1 MFETENVLGIV
12 VTDREGI
19 IKSVS
24 HSNGDLDSSL
34 IGTRWYDAFSVSVEE
49 SNRVEKE
56 DPKIF
61 RLCESGKKI
70 TVSPSYDENG
80 DVSG

>member
-1 MFETENVLGIV
+1 MINTENVLGIV

-19 IKSVS
+19 IRSVS
-24 HSNGDLDSSL
+24 HNNGDLNSSL
-34 IGTRWYDAFSVSVEE
+34 IGARWNDAFSVSVEE
-49 SNRVEKE
+49 SNRAEEE

-61 RLCESGKKI
+61 KLCESGKKI
-70 TVSPSYDENG
+70 SVSSSYDENG

>member
-1 MFETENVLGIV
+1 MFEIGNVLGIV

-24 HSNGDLDSSL
+24 HNNGDLNSSL

-49 SNRVEKE
+49 S
-56 DPKIF
+56 
-61 RLCESGKKI
+61 
-70 TVSPSYDENG
+70 TQ
-80 DVSG
+80 